1 MRWRSKYIFLFVCLL
16 VAFILLLLNS
26 SLHKRSIKPAVS
38 VLSPLEGRPH
48 SELRS
53 ALRLTLSSPEYWD
66 SKSESTG

>member
-1 MRWRSKYIFLFVCLL
+1 MRWRSKYIYLFVCLL
-16 VAFILLLLNS
+16 VGFILLLLSS
-26 SLHKRSIKPAVS
+26 SLRKRATEPAVS